1 MELMAVTQPENL
13 IDLGQYPQ
21 NDVELI
27 AREYMRCAYIDLLQE
42 FGKTFAERDE
52 SDEERQNVIKTL
64 ESFEH
69 TIAILDQSEDFLE
82 FVHSGAEG
90 EEESTEDDE
99 FERF

>member
-27 AREYMRCAYIDLLQE
+27 AREYMRIAYIDLLTE
-42 FGKTFAERDE
+42 FGKTYIDRDE
-52 SDEERQNVIKTL
+52 SDEQRQNVIRTL
-64 ESFEH
+64 EAFEH
-69 TIAILDQSEDFLE
+69 TIAVLDQSEDFLE
-82 FVHSGAEG
+82 FVHSGADG
-90 EEESTEDDE
+90 EEESAEDDE